1 VLTDIEQTI
10 QVTLNKHYRIRSGDL
25 SSYRCACGAAP
36 WLDSHLA
43 SELSK
48 AVQPLHDA
56 AKALVDKLDLCIP
69 AINGQFVI
77 AHIHGMDY
85 KGPTFGV
92 ELEVLRA
99 VLAAESDAKHSSPEP
114 AAPASD
120 APTPETPREKA
131 LIGLIAVDVADG
143 ESVIPEI
150 NEALEKLIRER
161 EAAAVA
167 AAYQKAAERVR
178 KFATE
183 AYHEG
188 IESHGPAREDWL
200 RRSND
205 AERYAKAVET
215 LADSAPKDATR

>member
-1 VLTDIEQTI
+1 MTLEQTI

-120 APTPETPREKA
+120 APMPHAQLLERITDYLTKGGLFNPESMEHEKVSELLRDCRDA
-131 LIGLIAVDVADG
+131 L
-143 ESVIPEI
+143 
-150 NEALEKLIRER
+150 
-161 EAAAVA
+161 
-167 AAYQKAAERVR
+167 AAESERLR
-178 KFATE
+178 GE
-183 AYHEG
+183 A
-188 IESHGPAREDWL
+188 
-200 RRSND
+200 
-205 AERYAKAVET
+205 K
-215 LADSAPKDATR
+215 

>member
-120 APTPETPREKA
+120 APPMERLSLIETFGC
-131 LIGLIAVDVADG
+131 LL
-143 ESVIPEI
+143 
-150 NEALEKLIRER
+150 
-161 EAAAVA
+161 AAAELECGH
-167 AAYQKAAERVR
+167 KHS
-178 KFATE
+178 KTFATLSKLRDE
-183 AYHEG
+183 EL
-188 IESHGPAREDWL
+188 AR
-200 RRSND
+200 R
-205 AERYAKAVET
+205 
-215 LADSAPKDATR
+215 SAPKDAKP

>member
-1 VLTDIEQTI
+1 MLTDIEQTI

-120 APTPETPREKA
+120 APTPE
-131 LIGLIAVDVADG
+131 
-143 ESVIPEI
+143 
-150 NEALEKLIRER
+150 NKL
-161 EAAAVA
+161 
-167 AAYQKAAERVR
+167 
-178 KFATE
+178 
-183 AYHEG
+183 
-188 IESHGPAREDWL
+188 
-200 RRSND
+200 
-205 AERYAKAVET
+205 
-215 LADSAPKDATR
+215 